1 MPKQP
6 ISESARL
13 IATYNGSHGKLGPCS
28 TEQWGEI
35 APVFRTALAPLA
47 AGPVKNVRLTATPF
61 VRLCV
66 FALGQGIDI
75 ELAILLQPALVEAF
89 LATLSAGTPDA
100 RSALRKLAQ
109 AHGLPVGDTPL
120 GYVKRNPQDPYSDDE
135 IDALLFCAETLS
147 TLERRVSFRAL
158 VVLGAGAGLSRS
170 DLRDVEA
177 SSFHRHDDRMF
188 VAAGGRCALLLE
200 RFVPIAAEICVAR
213 PEGWLLGNHNTK
225 NITDRIVEWGKNK
238 AGIPPLSPDRLRA
251 TYITASL
258 DLLFSAKATF
268 PEVLAWT
275 GVAVATLTPYLE
287 RMPALEIVCDHATKA
302 DSK

>member
-28 TEQWGEI
+28 TEQWVKI
-35 APVFRTALAPLA
+35 APVFREALAPLA
-47 AGPVKNVRLTATPF
+47 SGPLKNARFTATPF

-66 FALGQGIDI
+66 FALGQGIDL
-75 ELAILLQPALVEAF
+75 ELSVLLQPALIEAF
-89 LATLSAGTPDA
+89 LATLPADTPDA
-100 RSALRKLAQ
+100 RSDLRKLAQ
-109 AHGLPVGDTPL
+109 AHGLSVDDTPL
-120 GYVKRNPQDPYSDDE
+120 GYVKRSPQDPYSDDE
-135 IDALLFCAETLS
+135 IDTLLICAETLS

-200 RFVPIAAEICVAR
+200 HFAPIAGEICVAR

-225 NITDRIVEWGKNK
+225 NITDRIVE
-238 AGIPPLSPDRLRA
+238 
-251 TYITASL
+251 
-258 DLLFSAKATF
+258 
-268 PEVLAWT
+268 
-275 GVAVATLTPYLE
+275 
-287 RMPALEIVCDHATKA
+287 
-302 DSK
+302 